1 MPDAETPEYPP
12 IIKGASFLLAWRLEG
27 KKVLLIGGGLVASG
41 RLYYLLEA
49 GAHVTVV
56 SPRKRLH
63 PETAYRIDV
72 SNPQDII
79 YLDRDYIGPEE
90 DELNVADYDMVL
102 TAIDEVGLSRRVCIA
117 CRKARVPV
125 NVADVPPEC
134 DFYFGSQ
141 LRRGPLQ
148 IMVSTSGR
156 GPKIASLIRKQ
167 IEASLPEDVEEA
179 IDSVGKLRA
188 ELRQR
193 APGTGGKLGQKRMEW
208 MIGICDAWRL
218 DELGSMTP
226 EVRTQLLDEG
236 WNQNGRILSAKDV
249 GMKSG
254 VSGWWS
260 DAKTKVVNTLAG
272 GNAQVLQAGLV
283 GFLLGAAIPGSI
295 YAASLYQK
303 RR

>member
-1 MPDAETPEYPP
+1 MSDSEPPYPP
-12 IIKGASFLLAWRLEG
+12 IVKGASFLLAWRLDG
-27 KKVLLIGGGLVASG
+27 RKVLLIGGGLVASG

-49 GAHVTVV
+49 GARVTVV

-72 SNPQDII
+72 SNPDDII
-79 YLDRDYIGPEE
+79 YEDRDYVGPEE
-90 DELNVADYDMVL
+90 DKLHVTDYDMVL
-102 TAIDEVGLSRRVCIA
+102 TAIDEVGLSRKVCIA
-117 CRKARVPV
+117 CRQARVPV

-167 IEASLPEDVEEA
+167 IEASLPSDVEEA
-179 IDSVGKLRA
+179 IDSVGKLRG

-193 APGTGGKLGQKRMEW
+193 APGTGGPLGQKRMNW

-218 DELGSMTP
+218 DELGGMTP
-226 EVRTQLLDEG
+226 EVRKQLLDEG
-236 WNQNGRILSAKDV
+236 WNKDGKILSPKDV
-249 GMKSG
+249 GLKSG
-254 VSGWWS
+254 IAGWLA
-260 DAKTKVVNTLAG
+260 DTRTKVVDALG
-272 GNAQVLQAGLV
+272 GGDMQVLKAGV
-283 GFLLGAAIPGSI
+283 TGFVLGAVIPGAI
-295 YAASLYQK
+295 YIGSLYQ
-303 RR
+303 RRR

>member
-1 MPDAETPEYPP
+1 MPDSEPPYPP
-12 IIKGASFLLAWRLEG
+12 IIKGASFLLAWRLDG
-27 KKVLLIGGGLVASG
+27 RKVLLIGGGLVASG

-72 SNPQDII
+72 SNTEDII
-79 YLDRDYIGPEE
+79 YEDRDYVGPEE
-90 DELNVADYDMVL
+90 DKLRVTDYDMVL

-117 CRKARVPV
+117 CREARVPV

-167 IEASLPEDVEEA
+167 IEASLPADVEEA
-179 IDSVGKLRA
+179 IDSVGKLRG

-193 APGTGGKLGQKRMEW
+193 APGTGGPLGQKRMNW

-218 DELGSMTP
+218 DELGGMTP
-226 EVRTQLLDEG
+226 EVRKQLLDEG
-236 WNQNGRILSAKDV
+236 WNKDGKILSPKDV
-249 GMKSG
+249 GLKSG
-254 VSGWWS
+254 AAGWLA
-260 DAKTKVVNTLAG
+260 DVRTKVVDTLAG
-272 GNAQVLQAGLV
+272 GNVQVLKAGLA
-283 GFLLGAAIPGSI
+283 GFVLGAVIPGSI
-295 YAASLYQK
+295 YIGSLYQ
-303 RR
+303 RRR

>member
-1 MPDAETPEYPP
+1 MSDSEAPYPT

-49 GAHVTVV
+49 GAHVTVI

-72 SNPQDII
+72 SNTEDII
-79 YLDRDYIGPEE
+79 YEDRDYVGPE
-90 DELNVADYDMVL
+90 DDKLNVADYDMVL

-117 CRKARVPV
+117 CREARVPV

-179 IDSVGKLRA
+179 IDSVGKLRG

-193 APGTGGKLGQKRMEW
+193 APGTGGSLGQKRMNW

-218 DELGSMTP
+218 DELGGMTP
-226 EVRTQLLDEG
+226 EVRKQLLDEG
-236 WNQNGRILSAKDV
+236 WNNNGKILSPRDV
-249 GMKSG
+249 GLKSG
-254 VSGWWS
+254 VAGWWM
-260 DAKTKVVNTLAG
+260 DIRTKVVDTLAG
-272 GNAQVLQAGLV
+272 GDPQVLRAGIAGFIV
-283 GFLLGAAIPGSI
+283 GGAIPGAI
-295 YAASLYQK
+295 YIGMLYQK
-303 RR
+303 RK

>member
-1 MPDAETPEYPP
+1 MPDSELPFPQ
-12 IIKGASFLLAWRLEG
+12 IIKGASFLLAWRLDG

-63 PETAYRIDV
+63 PETAYRIDA
-72 SNPQDII
+72 SNTQDIT
-79 YLDRDYIGPEE
+79 YLDRDYVGPEE
-90 DELNVADYDMVL
+90 DELKVADYDMVL

-117 CRKARVPV
+117 CREARVPV

-156 GPKIASLIRKQ
+156 GPKIAALIRKQ
-167 IEASLPEDVEEA
+167 IEASLPSDVEEA
-179 IDSVGKLRA
+179 IDSVGKLRS

-193 APGTGGKLGQKRMEW
+193 APGTGGALGQKRMNW
-208 MIGICDAWRL
+208 MIGICDAWKL

-226 EVRTQLLDEG
+226 EVRKQLLDEG
-236 WNQNGRILSAKDV
+236 WDKNGRILSARDV
-249 GMKSG
+249 GMKS
-254 VSGWWS
+254 SISAWWT
-260 DAKTKVVNTLAG
+260 DIKNKAVNTLAG
-272 GNAQVLQAGLV
+272 GNAQLLQAGFI
-283 GFLLGAAIPGSI
+283 GFLIGAAVPGSI
-295 YAASLYQK
+295 YAVRIYQT